1 MIFVVRPFLRRLG
14 AVSASKEG
22 LTQNLVAV
30 TLLILLASSW
40 TTELIGIHAL
50 FGAFML
56 GAVMPKEGHFAR
68 LLAEKLEDL
77 VVVFLLPMFFA
88 YSGLRTQLG
97 LLDSAQRLV
106 HVRAHHP
113 RRMRWQSSAGS
124 AVAGKAHRALV
135 GARPARSAS

>member
-1 MIFVVRPFLRRLG
+1 L
-14 AVSASKEG
+14 
-22 LTQNLVAV
+22 LT
-30 TLLILLASSW
+30 SSW

-56 GAVMPKEGHFAR
+56 GAVMPKDGNFGR

-97 LLDSAQRLV
+97 LLDTRRLGD
-106 HVRAHHP
+106 VRPHH
-113 RRMRWQSSAGS
+113 RG
-124 AVAGKAHRALV
+124 G
-135 GARPARSAS
+135 